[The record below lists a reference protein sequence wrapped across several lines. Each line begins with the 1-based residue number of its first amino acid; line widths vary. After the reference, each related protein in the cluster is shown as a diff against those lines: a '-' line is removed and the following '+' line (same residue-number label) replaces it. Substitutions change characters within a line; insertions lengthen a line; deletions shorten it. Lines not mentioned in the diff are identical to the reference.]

1 MNSLPILI
9 GVWNA
14 TNQASS
20 GAEMSSTE
28 SSVATVIMLVILL
41 ALAGYLFYDLRR

>member
-1 MNSLPILI
+1 MNNLPIWV

-20 GAEMSSTE
+20 GAEMSSTGAT
-28 SSVATVIMLVILL
+28 VAIVIMLVILL
-41 ALAGYLFYDLRR
+41 ALAGYLYYDLTR